1 MLYTITNS
9 GVQNGRPTQIGAN
22 TISVAFAAT
31 HVFTLANFTTE
42 TSPVYSDPEDDALSY
57 IKILSLPST
66 GTLKLNGVDVVLG
79 SQVASGQISTGNFTY
94 ISSGDGDY
102 TFSFDAADSGSNS
115 LSGLSTGVITMNVA
129 TAVNL
134 PPSAVGDNTI
144 ASSYGETIIFTSANF
159 TTETS
164 PVYSDP
170 EGDAASMLKILT
182 LPATGSL
189 MFNGSNVIANQEI
202 TFAEI
207 DSGYLIYNP
216 DLLVTSVQSLTFTFA
231 IADQGSGIYTTS

>member
-1 MLYTITNS
+1 
-9 GVQNGRPTQIGAN
+9 
-22 TISVAFAAT
+22 
-31 HVFTLANFTTE
+31 
-42 TSPVYSDPEDDALSY
+42 
-57 IKILSLPST
+57 
-66 GTLKLNGVDVVLG
+66 
-79 SQVASGQISTGNFTY
+79 
-94 ISSGDGDY
+94 
-102 TFSFDAADSGSNS
+102 
-115 LSGLSTGVITMNVA
+115 MNVA

-144 ASSYGETIIFTSANF
+144 ASSYGDTIIFTSANF